1 MKALDWKKSEAP
13 FLYNQEKE
21 IYQKEYGSYFRVKQ
35 INIMHW
41 RRQGK
46 SISSL
51 EILLCSLLAA
61 GRAIGFCLSL
71 T

>member
-46 SISSL
+46 RVSPLWRYCSAHFW
-51 EILLCSLLAA
+51 LL
-61 GRAIGFCLSL
+61 GKP
-71 T
+71 